1 MDPTY
6 FGISKTGHTKHCGLL
21 WTAQTAGWGA
31 GGGADPGWGRG
42 GWVPTSPRRRYLI
55 SYLRMSP
62 LGSGGSSQ
70 CKVTLLLPA
79 TFQATFPGML
89 SASPVG
95 GGIWQIGHKQFL
107 LLTFKP
113 RLNWEVWGSS
123 TIMGTGKGEESEAPR
138 LVGGQNLLVTEH

>member
-1 MDPTY
+1 M
-6 FGISKTGHTKHCGLL
+6 
-21 WTAQTAGWGA
+21 GW
-31 GGGADPGWGRG
+31 G

-70 CKVTLLLPA
+70 CKMTLLLPA
-79 TFQATFPGML
+79 AFQATFPGMP

-107 LLTFKP
+107 LFMLKS
-113 RLNWEVWGSS
+113 RLN
-123 TIMGTGKGEESEAPR
+123 
-138 LVGGQNLLVTEH
+138 